1 MVDDQARAYHR
12 RMPMV
17 AVVLSLLSLLAVP
30 TAPDQRSD
38 AQRSDDGEAR
48 ISMDFKDADIVDVV
62 RLLSEV
68 GGFQVVFHPGINC
81 KLTLKIRE
89 VRWTSALDVAL
100 KTCGLGRDEESD
112 IVRVAPIAKLR
123 EEAAERRKYQEERAV
138 SGERT
143 VSRYRLSYARAA
155 EMAPIVK
162 KFLSPRGEVVFDART
177 NTLIIID

>member
-1 MVDDQARAYHR
+1 MGMV
-12 RMPMV
+12 V
-17 AVVLSLLSLLAVP
+17 ALISLLALP
-30 TAPDQRSD
+30 SASTSPRT
-38 AQRSDDGEAR
+38 DDGEAR

-81 KLTLKIRE
+81 KLTLKVRE

-100 KTCGLGRDEESD
+100 RTCGLGRDEDAD
-112 IVRVAPIAKLR
+112 IVRVAPVATLR
-123 EEAAERRKYQEERAV
+123 AEAAERRKYQEEQAL
-138 SGERT
+138 SGDRSVT
-143 VSRYRLSYARAA
+143 RYRLSYARAA

-162 KFLSPRGEVVFDART
+162 KFLSARGEVVYDART